1 MDTAFSMMSF
11 FGVIA
16 LIGVAVNDS
25 LILTDAINRQL
36 AKGRTVLEAV
46 MFSCKRRF
54 RAILI
59 TSLTTFFGLFPMLL
73 ESSLQAQVIQPM
85 AISLAFG
92 IIFAT
97 VITLLLIPCLFIILN
112 DFKPLSAKP
121 LSHKEAI
128 I

>member
-1 MDTAFSMMSF
+1 MDAAFSMMSF

-25 LILTDAINRQL
+25 LILTDAVNRQL
-36 AKGRTVLEAV
+36 TSGQSLLNAV
-46 MFSCKRRF
+46 ILSCKRRF

-73 ESSLQAQVIQPM
+73 ESSLQAQMIQPM

-92 IIFAT
+92 IVFAT
-97 VITLLLIPCLFIILN
+97 VITLLLIPCLFVILN
-112 DFKPLSAKP
+112 DFKPSDAETLDN
-121 LSHKEAI
+121 KEALI
-128 I
+128 